1 MSEAASPAA
10 FAAALA
16 AVLDRVLD
24 PRVAARL
31 ERVYAAADRCV
42 AGLRSIDL
50 TALEREEDDGGADL
64 GLWEQVAPTVGQ
76 TLAHVSALMQTIDAD
91 FPEQGGGEDGIDISM
106 DEEAEIDPAETAKA
120 EEAGFAVRAARK
132 IIQQQVA
139 QLGLGVR
146 NPEIVASRWQLL
158 NLLQASMGRFYGA
171 IGDMVFAS
179 AVAFG
184 EVKRAEIVPYH
195 AEMLKESLTL
205 RRAAVD
211 LGRVS
216 GLYLERLKTA
226 LLSEMPPLL
235 EQLERNLASFGKT
248 PAYRSLWA
256 RDKQQFLVH
265 RNRLRALAA
274 SPTSADEIRAA
285 AISFSTFVS
294 SLTTVNQRELLKDHD
309 REVAASCAMRL
320 EQAEQLRQSAPGEAA
335 QLLGEVLR
343 DSWSLYGRDPELD
356 AYLREVK
363 KRGAVSF
370 TAEALAGEL
379 SQATQLVARVPLA
392 LFSL

>member
-1 MSEAASPAA
+1 VSEAASPAA

-31 ERVYAAADRCV
+31 ERVYGAADRCV

-50 TALEREEDDGGADL
+50 TALEREEEDGAADL

-76 TLAHVSALMQTIDAD
+76 TLSHVSALIQTIDAD
-91 FPEQGGGEDGIDISM
+91 FPDQGGDDGIEISV
-106 DEEAEIDPAETAKA
+106 DDDSEIDPAESAKA
-120 EEAGFAVRAARK
+120 EEAAFAVRAARK
-132 IIQQQVA
+132 VIQQQVG
-139 QLGLGVR
+139 QLGMGVR
-146 NPEIVASRWQLL
+146 NPDIVASRWQLL

-195 AEMLKESLTL
+195 AEMLRESLAL

-216 GLYLERLKTA
+216 VLYKERLKTA
-226 LLSEMPPLL
+226 LLSDMPPLL
-235 EQLERNLASFGKT
+235 EQLERNLASFSKT
-248 PAYRSLWA
+248 PAFRSLWA

-265 RNRLRALAA
+265 RNRLRTLAA
-274 SPTSADEIRAA
+274 GSQSADEIRAA
-285 AISFSTFVS
+285 GISFSDFVV
-294 SLTTVNQRELLKDHD
+294 SLAGVNQRVLLKDHD

-320 EQAEQLRQSAPGEAA
+320 EQAELQRQSAPEQAA
-335 QLLGEVLR
+335 QVLGEVLR
-343 DSWSLYGRDPELD
+343 DAWSLYGRDPELD

-363 KRGAVSF
+363 KRGAASF
-370 TAEALAGEL
+370 TAEALAQEIA
-379 SQATQLVARVPLA
+379 QATQLVARVPLA
-392 LFSL
+392 LFAL